1 MCKNILKKFPCDW
14 RSVFDWWVN
23 RIKGRSIFDITLIH
37 WVVHKEL
44 SKPGVHL
51 KQIICRE
58 FELWTWIQLA
68 LSFRIQIFCWVV
80 RFERISS
87 VNVLLCLQQENSFIW
102 NMRRNETESRI
113 FYFQILIQSL
123 HIATKTCFSRTSFFL
138 ILVYCKI
145 CIYLHSDAFEYS
157 TNNAFCRQS
166 AESYLKK
173 EHSKVLKTRRTHKI
187 SDQKA
192 GKIQER
198 K

>member
-1 MCKNILKKFPCDW
+1 MK
-14 RSVFDWWVN
+14 
-23 RIKGRSIFDITLIH
+23 
-37 WVVHKEL
+37 
-44 SKPGVHL
+44 
-51 KQIICRE
+51 IICRE

-68 LSFRIQIFCWVV
+68 LSFRIQISCWVV

-123 HIATKTCFSRTSFFL
+123 HIAMKTCFSRASFFL

-145 CIYLHSDAFEYS
+145 CHHSDAFEYS